1 LNVIQ
6 RAAMSRFNGS
16 AWAGPEGAAAHIFME
31 YQTSRACFSSNSQSG
46 RAFMP
51 IMARIR
57 RIVFAALAAYAVPC
71 AAWAAACDTAKAPT
85 VPVVKGLPYAQAR
98 TAILA
103 SGWQAVV
110 GHPHNDMSNNEVT
123 FRDRGY
129 TELQFCRLTDDS
141 PCRFEFAAGGV
152 SLWVATT
159 GDENAMLGTQATV
172 RSVKLAC
179 AGDPAP
185 E

>member
-1 LNVIQ
+1 MLP
-6 RAAMSRFNGS
+6 ML
-16 AWAGPEGAAAHIFME
+16 
-31 YQTSRACFSSNSQSG
+31 
-46 RAFMP
+46 
-51 IMARIR
+51 RIR
-57 RIVFAALAAYAVPC
+57 IIVLAAFAAPFFTGAALAAQ
-71 AAWAAACDTAKAPT
+71 CDTAKAPT

-103 SGWQAVV
+103 TGWQPVV

-141 PCRFEFAAGGV
+141 PCRFEFSSGAI
-152 SLWVATT
+152 SLWVSSL
-159 GDENAMLGTQATV
+159 GDENAMLSTQATV
-172 RSVKLAC
+172 KSVKLAC
-179 AGDPAP
+179 LGDPAP